1 MLVVILKQNMK
12 QHRAI
17 FQQNSWRDFQ
27 NKRNVK
33 RKNVNNYKLNE
44 SMNPEFDKVSFD
56 WIN

>member
-1 MLVVILKQNMK
+1 MK

-17 FQQNSWRDFQ
+17 FQQNSWRDFK

-33 RKNVNNYKLNE
+33 PLSNRKEKE
-44 SMNPEFDKVSFD
+44 SINPEFDRVLFD

>member
-1 MLVVILKQNMK
+1 MK

-27 NKRNVK
+27 NKRNVN
-33 RKNVNNYKLNE
+33 RKNVNNHKSNE
-44 SMNPEFDKVSFD
+44 STNPEFDRVSFD